1 VVRVARAIL
10 PLALLAGVLLGGL
23 GGGLPAQA
31 STTSISACAHLTS
44 TLAKNILGGNAQQA
58 ANSSG
63 SVCTYERSATKKHPI
78 VLALIL
84 SRPTGSLRTRT
95 LAKLQSLL
103 NTTADGIRMYW
114 YKTPPK
120 DVGGERAGTLS
131 VLKNRTLVLVAVRGV
146 PNPEATAKRT
156 MARLLPGF

>member
-1 VVRVARAIL
+1 MARDIL
-10 PLALLAGVLLGGL
+10 DG
-23 GGGLPAQA
+23 
-31 STTSISACAHLTS
+31 H
-44 TLAKNILGGNAQQA
+44 AQQA

-63 SVCTYERSATKKHPI
+63 SVCTYERSVNKKHPV

-84 SRPTGSLRTRT
+84 SRPTGSLRTQT

-114 YKTPPK
+114 YETPPK

-131 VLKNRTLVLVAVRGV
+131 VVKNGTLVLVAVRGV
-146 PNPEATAKRT
+146 PDPEATAKRT